1 MGNTVTATRI
11 TPGTALGYAHRICTR
26 CGIEF
31 GTNPKRPKTMCVD
44 CRIVEKGQ
52 PIRGRGGK

>member
-11 TPGTALGYAHRICTR
+11 TPGTALGYAHRICSR

-31 GTNPKRPKTMCVD
+31 GTNPKRPKAMCVD
-44 CRIVEKGQ
+44 CRIVEKGD
-52 PIRGRGGK
+52 PIRGR